1 MNKKGISALVVVAIV
16 VIAVVVI
23 GVAAYYVLSSGG
35 GEETPTPTPS
45 SPVEG
50 ATSMRFD
57 VNATAESGPEID
69 RFTVKNLGTSDLLIR
84 VDQTDAQGN
93 SFVYLM
99 NETAQSAWANAMD
112 TGFVDDSANFATYW
126 DNNLIGNAA
135 VDKYMAA
142 LAGWS
147 GTGDYTG
154 DNYVIYNIVV
164 NPDIPDSA
172 FEPT

>member
-1 MNKKGISALVVVAIV
+1 MNKKGISALVIVAIV

-57 VNATAESGPEID
+57 VNATVEGAKEID
-69 RFTVKNLGTSDLLIR
+69 RFTVKNLGTSDILLR

-93 SFVYLM
+93 DFVYIM
-99 NETAQSAWANAMD
+99 NETGQTVWADFGA
-112 TGFVDDSANFATYW
+112 GFDDYSSDWTTYW
-126 DNNLIGNAA
+126 DNTLIGN
-135 VDKYMAA
+135 VGLNTYMTA
-142 LAGWS
+142 LANWS

-154 DNYVIYNIVV
+154 DSYVIYDIVV
-164 NPDIPDSA
+164 NPTIPDSA

>member
-1 MNKKGISALVVVAIV
+1 MNKKGISALVIVAIV

-57 VNATAESGPEID
+57 VNATVEGAKEID
-69 RFTVKNLGTSDLLIR
+69 RFTVKNLGTSDILLR

-93 SFVYLM
+93 NFVYIM
-99 NETAQSAWANAMD
+99 NETAQSVYADFGA
-112 TGFVDDSANFATYW
+112 GFDDYSSDWTTYW
-126 DNNLIGNAA
+126 DNTLIGN
-135 VDKYMAA
+135 VGLNTYMTA
-142 LAGWS
+142 LANWS

-154 DNYVIYNIVV
+154 DSYVIYDIVV